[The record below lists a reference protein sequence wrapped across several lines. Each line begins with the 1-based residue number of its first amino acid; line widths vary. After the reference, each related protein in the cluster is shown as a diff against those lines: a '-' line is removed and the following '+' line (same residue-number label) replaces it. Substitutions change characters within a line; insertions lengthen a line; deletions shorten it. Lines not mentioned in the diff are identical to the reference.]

1 MRYDVTIGIPVY
13 QAEKYLS
20 RALESALA
28 QFYSSIEFLLV
39 DDGST
44 DGSLAIVED
53 FRKNHSRGA
62 AIRLITHNYNLG
74 VSAARNR
81 IIEEASGAY
90 LYFMDADDVIAAN
103 TITLLMDSLQ
113 RFESEIAFGSYEKI
127 GTDGGREVFR
137 YPELQL
143 LGEDLLASFA
153 YRKYAGIQASACNY
167 LVKTSL
173 LRDHQHRFINTD
185 YWEDFVFTFNLVTF
199 VSRAVLLPDIT
210 YSYLCHEDSLSRYQ
224 QRNQIPREEIR
235 RNARTIDYLRETSSI
250 LYNKVY
256 FPNRC
261 YNIVMTGFYM
271 ASHVLKRQQDIT
283 PSISD
288 DEIRAMLAH
297 PATFRQIC
305 HFRQS
310 RWKNLTLYLLG
321 SLPAWLCVT
330 LVRYL
335 DKMRNLSLLFTFH
348 L

>member
-13 QAEKYLS
+13 QAEQYLS

-28 QFYSSIEFLLV
+28 QTYSSIEFLLV

-44 DGSLAIVED
+44 DGSLTIVED
-53 FRKNHSRGA
+53 FQKNHSRGT
-62 AIRLITHNYNLG
+62 AIRLISHDHNLG

-103 TITLLMDSLQ
+103 TITLLMDNLQ
-113 RFESEIAFGSYEKI
+113 RYEAEIAFGSYEKI
-127 GTDGGREVFR
+127 STDGGREVYQ

-143 LGEDLLASFA
+143 LGEDRLASFA
-153 YRKYAGIQASACNY
+153 YRKYGGIQASACNF

-173 LRDHQHRFINTD
+173 LRDHQHCFIDTD
-185 YWEDFVFTFNLVTF
+185 YWEDLVFTFDLVTF

-210 YSYLCHEDSLSRYQ
+210 YSYWCHENSLSRYQ
-224 QRNQIPREEIR
+224 QRNQIPKDEIL
-235 RNARTIDYLRETSSI
+235 RNARTVDHLRETSSI
-250 LYNKVY
+250 LYNKMY

-261 YNIVMTGFYM
+261 YFIVMTGFYV
-271 ASHVLKRQQDIT
+271 ACNVLKRRQNIT

-288 DEIRAMLAH
+288 DEIRSMLAH

-310 RWKNLTLYLLG
+310 RWKNLALYLLG
-321 SLPAWLCVT
+321 RLPARLCVMILT
-330 LVRYL
+330 FNFYYGKVVR
-335 DKMRNLSLLFTFH
+335 
-348 L
+348 

>member
-1 MRYDVTIGIPVY
+1 MEMGYDVTIGIPVY

-20 RALESALA
+20 RSLESALA
-28 QFYSSIEFLLV
+28 QTYPSIEFLLV

-44 DGSLAIVED
+44 DGSLTIVD
-53 FRKNHSRGA
+53 GFQKNHSRGA
-62 AIRLITHNYNLG
+62 AIRLISHDHNIG

-81 IIEEASGAY
+81 IIEEAFGTF
-90 LYFMDADDVIAAN
+90 LYFMDADDVIAENA
-103 TITLLMDSLQ
+103 ITLLMDNLQ
-113 RFESEIAFGSYEKI
+113 RYEAEIAFGSYEKI
-127 GTDGGREVFR
+127 STDGMREVYQ

-143 LGEDLLASFA
+143 LGEDMLASFA

-167 LVKTSL
+167 LVNTSL
-173 LRDHQHRFINTD
+173 LRDCGHRFIDAD
-185 YWEDFVFTFNLVTF
+185 YWEDLVFTFDMVTF

-210 YSYLCHEDSLSRYQ
+210 YSYLCHENSLSRYQ
-224 QRNQIPREEIR
+224 QRNQILKEEIL
-235 RNARTIDYLRETSSI
+235 RNVKTIDHLRETSSL

-271 ASHVLKRQQDIT
+271 ASHVLKRRQDII

-305 HFRQS
+305 CFRQS
-310 RWKNLTLYLLG
+310 RWKNLALYLIG
-321 SLPAWLCVT
+321 RLPAGLCVM
-330 LVRYL
+330 VIRCMW
-335 DKMRNLSLLFTFH
+335 KFKR
-348 L
+348 

>member
-1 MRYDVTIGIPVY
+1 MKYDVTIGIPVY

-20 RALESALA
+20 RTLESALS
-28 QFYSSIEFLLV
+28 QSYSSIEFFII

-44 DGSLAIVED
+44 DGSLSVAHD
-53 FRKNHSRGA
+53 FQKHHPRGTD
-62 AIRLITHNYNLG
+62 IRIISHDHNLG

-81 IIEEASGAY
+81 IIEEASGSF
-90 LYFMDADDVIAAN
+90 LYFMDADDVIAEK
-103 TITLLMDSLQ
+103 TITLLMDNI
-113 RFESEIAFGSYEKI
+113 RRYEAEIAFASYEKI
-127 GTDGGREVFR
+127 CTNGEREIYQ

-143 LGEDLLASFA
+143 LGEDQLASFA

-173 LRDHQHRFINTD
+173 LREHHHLFMETD
-185 YWEDFVFTFNLVTF
+185 YWEDFVFTFDLVTL

-210 YSYLCHEDSLSRYQ
+210 YYYWCHENSLSRYQ
-224 QRNQIPREEIR
+224 RRHQIPKAEIL
-235 RNARTIDYLRETSSI
+235 RNAKTVDHLRMTSTL

-271 ASHVLKRQQDIT
+271 ACNVLKRRRDIT

-288 DEIRAMLAH
+288 SEIKALLAH
-297 PATFRQIC
+297 PASFWQVC

-310 RWKNLTLYLLG
+310 KFKNLALYLL
-321 SLPAWLCVT
+321 SRLPARLCVS
-330 LVRYL
+330 LVYGL
-335 DKMRNLSLLFTFH
+335 GKLKKLV
-348 L
+348 